1 MTRLTEK
8 EKELIEVIRN
18 FREAK
23 GRMEKETEFQWLIFK
38 LLEELMYDEN

>member
-18 FREAK
+18 FRKAEWK
-23 GRMEKETEFQWLIFK
+23 KRPSSNG
-38 LLEELMYDEN
+38 

>member
-18 FREAK
+18 FRQAK
-23 GRMEKETEFQWLIFK
+23 GRMEKVTEFQWLISK